1 MGHVVHSG
9 ASGARNIRAVFFLH
23 GWDRYGLY
31 KKSAGT
37 CYAELVFFAS
47 SGFCR
52 LRSKFWC
59 VRGAKHRHTIFH
71 VRPRCGFQK
80 KHPRTHYAELVLL
93 HPLGFISHVVHFGAS
108 GARNIDALFFIL
120 VWNRY
125 GFQKKRVRT
134 HYAELVPLDL
144 VRSVGPLEHSGA
156 SRARNIDTLFFMFAW
171 PRCDF
176 HKKRARTRYAE
187 LVLLHPVGSVG
198 HVVHSCASEERNINA
213 LFFLAFV
220 GPVWILRKAGPVM
233 LRQTCVF
240 ASDGICGSNSALRCI
255 RRVRCRC
262 TIFTL

>member
-1 MGHVVHSG
+1 
-9 ASGARNIRAVFFLH
+9 
-23 GWDRYGLY
+23 
-31 KKSAGT
+31 
-37 CYAELVFFAS
+37 
-47 SGFCR
+47 
-52 LRSKFWC
+52 
-59 VRGAKHRHTIFH
+59 
-71 VRPRCGFQK
+71 
-80 KHPRTHYAELVLL
+80 
-93 HPLGFISHVVHFGAS
+93 
-108 GARNIDALFFIL
+108 
-120 VWNRY
+120 
-125 GFQKKRVRT
+125 
-134 HYAELVPLDL
+134 VPLDL
-144 VRSVGPLEHSGA
+144 VRFVGPLEHSGA

-240 ASDGICGSNSALRCI
+240 AFDGICGSNSALRCI

-262 TIFTL
+262 TIFHALGGPIWITQKACRDTLC